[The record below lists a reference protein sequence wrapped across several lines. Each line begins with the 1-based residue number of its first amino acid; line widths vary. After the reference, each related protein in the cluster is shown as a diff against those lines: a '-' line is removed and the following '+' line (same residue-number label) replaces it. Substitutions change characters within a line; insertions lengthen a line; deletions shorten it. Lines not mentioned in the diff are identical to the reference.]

1 MVETYLQCVGMFM
14 IPPPVVNSY
23 RNGFQGMGY
32 GLLPMLSGVAEL
44 VGRGIMAIV
53 ASIKR
58 AIPWHVWQV
67 LLHGL

>member
-14 IPPPVVNSY
+14 IPLYVVNCY

-44 VGRGIMAIV
+44 VGRGVMAIV
-53 ASIKR
+53 AAR
-58 AIPWHVWQV
+58 
-67 LLHGL
+67 